1 MLGKKGS
8 GVPEKDKT
16 FGNEKKGKSDKSILL
31 LYFFIFI
38 RLNGL
43 RVEIDRY

>member
-31 LYFFIFI
+31 LYFFYLYKAKWLAS
-38 RLNGL
+38 R
-43 RVEIDRY
+43 D